1 MAAGPTTR
9 TWATGGSPPL
19 PLSLEVCV
27 LPTDLTT
34 GTFSRTHS
42 SESKVL
48 LRPPGLILWLSSIE
62 ASRET
67 LKILA
72 GSCRDL
78 LVLWPPRQALYV
90 SSLATY
96 QCRGVCLFLRSL
108 PALLV
113 WGPVQISPGDLPR
126 LWTNTYCLFFM
137 AWFPNGSAV
146 LGVS

>member
-62 ASRET
+62 ASRNFEDSGRQLQRSTGFMATET
-67 LKILA
+67 GLVCKFPCHLPVKRGLLISSVSPCPPCMGA
-72 GSCRDL
+72 SSDFTWGSPKTVNQHL
-78 LVLWPPRQALYV
+78 LPVLYGLV
-90 SSLATY
+90 SQR
-96 QCRGVCLFLRSL
+96 QCRFGR
-108 PALLV
+108 
-113 WGPVQISPGDLPR
+113 
-126 LWTNTYCLFFM
+126 
-137 AWFPNGSAV
+137 
-146 LGVS
+146 